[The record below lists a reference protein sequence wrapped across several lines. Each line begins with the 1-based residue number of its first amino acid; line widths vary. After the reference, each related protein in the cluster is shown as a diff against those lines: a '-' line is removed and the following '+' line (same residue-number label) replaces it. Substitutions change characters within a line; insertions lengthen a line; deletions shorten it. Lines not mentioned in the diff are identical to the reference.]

1 MNDNVFIFKKLFYEK
16 VVLEDIFLGLFVL
29 IVEVFDLDV
38 GFNGM
43 ISYFFVSNFSV
54 FIIDVKIGVIIIIVW
69 LDCEKYECY
78 MLSIGVKDYGNFN

>member
-1 MNDNVFIFKKLFYEK
+1 M
-16 VVLEDIFLGLFVL
+16 GLFVL

-54 FIIDVKIGVIIIIVW
+54 FIIDVKIGVIIIIV
-69 LDCEKYECY
+69 
-78 MLSIGVKDYGNFN
+78 